1 MKNFAGLLF
10 ALTVI
15 AVVFLASCQN
25 TRTVRY
31 PYGPASFDLID
42 QDSTVS
48 ISVSNTLSYFEIDTL
63 TQATTVNASVSSSLL
78 EGSMLYL
85 KMRSDTTGR
94 TVTLGTNFEGTTIAG
109 TASKVKVAGFI
120 WDGDNFVHLSTQQ
133 LD

>member
-10 ALTVI
+10 SLAVI
-15 AVVFLASCQN
+15 MVMFLASCQN
-25 TRTVRY
+25 SRTVRY
-31 PYGPASFDLID
+31 PYGPATFDLID

-85 KMRSDTTGR
+85 KVRSDTTGR
-94 TVTLGTNFEGTTIAG
+94 TVTLGTNFEGTTVAG